1 MIRGQKIKL
10 DSVLTQLPPY
20 KGVNN
25 NSTHLPIIL
34 EDDRTG
40 SHFR

>member
-1 MIRGQKIKL
+1 MKRSQKIKL
-10 DSVLTQLPPY
+10 DSVLTQFPPY

-25 NSTHLPIIL
+25 NSTDLPVIL
-34 EDDRTG
+34 EDDCTG